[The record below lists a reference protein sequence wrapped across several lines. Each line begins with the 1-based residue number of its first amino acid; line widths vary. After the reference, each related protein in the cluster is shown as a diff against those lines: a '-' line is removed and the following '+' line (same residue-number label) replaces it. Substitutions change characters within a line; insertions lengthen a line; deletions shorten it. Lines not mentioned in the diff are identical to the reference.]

1 MKKQTTKAKRLT
13 EAKRKHLKTVK
24 RRQLSEV
31 KKSLK
36 KYLAEGKLYE
46 DEGIKIAD
54 FLNANYEE
62 VISSIGPATKFS
74 SEITGDNRLAFA
86 GLRDDGSEDGIEMS
100 FDKDYIYSI
109 YPEGDPYNEVEEI
122 TIAGKTVYYNDYR
135 GLEVVGGPSGDPS
148 DYDEDGNYLAE
159 GKRLN
164 ENEGENRFVGQTG
177 DLPGE
182 ESMANRDIKAL
193 EELLKKYSI
202 EKINITLRILDD
214 PTHWKNPEIRTPEEK
229 EMFQNRNAKKTGN
242 MYTPGAE
249 HPLNEVKN
257 SLKKS
262 LRKYKR

>member
-1 MKKQTTKAKRLT
+1 MKKQTPKAKRLT
-13 EAKRKHLKTVK
+13 EAKAKHLKTVK
-24 RRQLSEV
+24 RRQLSEI
-31 KKSLK
+31 KKSIR
-36 KYLAEGKLYE
+36 KY
-46 DEGIKIAD
+46 
-54 FLNANYEE
+54 
-62 VISSIGPATKFS
+62 
-74 SEITGDNRLAFA
+74 
-86 GLRDDGSEDGIEMS
+86 
-100 FDKDYIYSI
+100 
-109 YPEGDPYNEVEEI
+109 
-122 TIAGKTVYYNDYR
+122 
-135 GLEVVGGPSGDPS
+135 
-148 DYDEDGNYLAE
+148 
-159 GKRLN
+159 KRLN

-229 EMFQNRNAKKTGN
+229 KMFQNRNAKKTGN

-262 LRKYKR
+262 LKRSQRLNENEGEISVNINQKDDYVEITYKGESYKSALGDELLFIHYFEEDEQAAGLLHRGENDAPEIFKYLKGKGGELLVDDEEATLTINMSNLK